1 MNILFCLI
9 EMKIEEQEASFLINF
24 SIKMLKPAYFC
35 QKKSLNLILILM
47 KKLFCVT
54 EIQNFLKMTKIFNY
68 IEGVDMLNSI
78 FYLIGVLSLGL
89 SLTEG
94 QNLFQLLF
102 HPQLAGLALIAKS
115 HKRKTNHWFHS
126 LIRNGKRGYKWTMR

>member
-1 MNILFCLI
+1 MLFLIKMHHFGIMKLNLHQMNLAKHITKNLQKTVMNILFSLI

-78 FYLIGVLSLGL
+78 FCLIGALSLG
-89 SLTEG
+89 SSRMEG
-94 QNLFQLLF
+94 QNQYQPPFRL
-102 HPQLAGLALIAKS
+102 
-115 HKRKTNHWFHS
+115 W
-126 LIRNGKRGYKWTMR
+126 